1 MTCCDAGSGPFG
13 VGAIWGSPRALVAVL
28 VAAFGPNGVCRV
40 CHARRVTSEPLR
52 QGDTSDT
59 QRAVLDALRS
69 LDGSL
74 KSSVKLLS
82 GLSDTEIGELGGL
95 DR

>member
-1 MTCCDAGSGPFG
+1 MPT
-13 VGAIWGSPRALVAVL
+13 ALAAVL
-28 VAAFGPNGVCRV
+28 VAVFGPNGVCRV
-40 CHARRVTSEPLR
+40 GHARRVTSEPLR
-52 QGDTSDT
+52 QDDTSDT

-74 KSSVKLLS
+74 KSSVKLLT
-82 GLSDTEIGELGGL
+82 GLSDAEIGELGGL